1 MAVTIDGAA
10 GSIDATGNLD
20 LQDNDKIVLG
30 TGNDFVI
37 YHNGTDA
44 IIDAEESGA
53 TRNLYLKGGTT
64 TDRWIELQ
72 SSDGEPHVRCAANS
86 YVKLY
91 HDNSQKLE
99 TIATGINITGGIRL
113 GGNNAANEIDDYEEG
128 TWTAT
133 CANSVTLESNKD
145 LCQYIKIGSLV
156 WISGAVQVDSDNGGA
171 DFTINNLPFTNNN
184 SGLEESFYSPMAV
197 RYSQWQLPTNHV
209 QLNATA
215 YGGGN
220 ELKFYVSFHNANN
233 ADLDADT
240 GGWLSFAG
248 CYHTTQ

>member
-1 MAVTIDGAA
+1 IVMNAAGNESIIQGTADGAVK
-10 GSIDATGNLD
+10 IRY
-20 LQDNDKIVLG
+20 DNGL
-30 TGNDFVI
+30 
-37 YHNGTDA
+37 
-44 IIDAEESGA
+44 
-53 TRNLYLKGGTT
+53 
-64 TDRWIELQ
+64 
-72 SSDGEPHVRCAANS
+72 
-86 YVKLY
+86 
-91 HDNSQKLE
+91 KLE

-197 RYSQWQLPTNHV
+197 RYAQWQLPTNHV